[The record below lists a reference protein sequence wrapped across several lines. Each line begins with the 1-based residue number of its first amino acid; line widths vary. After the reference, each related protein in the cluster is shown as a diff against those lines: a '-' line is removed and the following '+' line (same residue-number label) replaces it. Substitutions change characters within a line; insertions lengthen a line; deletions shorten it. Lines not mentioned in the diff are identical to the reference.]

1 MMADEVK
8 PAKKE
13 KKRRRVLVVD
23 DVEYVQLMYKQAF
36 AELGYDLR
44 FAKYG
49 QEALQF
55 YESWHPELII
65 LDIKLPD
72 MTGIQILQRIR
83 ATDRA
88 TPVIM
93 STAFNMADMV
103 RQAAAL
109 GVSHYITKPV
119 DIPDMLER
127 VKRILGEGEE
137 REVAVGVDN
146 RPLLRRRL
154 ATLKQ
159 DTIAAMKYFIQ
170 ENEDE
175 LLKLQAK
182 ELLDD
187 IGAFEEASGNVLD
200 PALVQEIREKLG
212 LRRGRLKRTLRNLE
226 GKGKDER
233 VLATLRTQVKS
244 LDNFL
249 DLAAAFD
256 GSAGAPPA

>member
-1 MMADEVK
+1 MTDVR
-8 PAKKE
+8 
-13 KKRRRVLVVD
+13 KRHKVLVVD

-36 AELGYDLR
+36 ADLGYDLR

-49 QEALQF
+49 DEALQLYQTF
-55 YESWHPELII
+55 HPELII

-72 MTGIQILQRIR
+72 MSGLQVLQRIR
-83 ATDRA
+83 ANDKETM
-88 TPVIM
+88 VIM

-109 GVSHYITKPV
+109 GVSHYIAKPV
-119 DIPDMLER
+119 DIDGMLAR
-127 VKRILGEGEE
+127 VKKLLGEGGDE
-137 REVAVGVDN
+137 RETAAVGVDN
-146 RPLLRRRL
+146 RPMLRRRL

-159 DTIAAMKYFIQ
+159 DAIAAMKHFIQ

-187 IGAFEEASGNVLD
+187 IAAFEEQAGNVLE
-200 PALVQEIREKLG
+200 PPLVVEMREKLS

-233 VLATLRTQVKS
+233 VLATLRTMVKS
-244 LDNFL
+244 MDNFL
-249 DLAAAFD
+249 DLAAAFE
-256 GSAGAPPA
+256 AAPPA